1 MASSSGRRAA
11 LTLLVALVLVAGSGL
26 ACAARPA
33 PAEQSSEGE
42 VYGSAYLAPA
52 VDKARETVEMLM
64 ARLPAGSSRKG
75 PGH

>member
-1 MASSSGRRAA
+1 M
-11 LTLLVALVLVAGSGL
+11 ALVLVTGSDLAG
-26 ACAARPA
+26 AARPA
-33 PAEQSSEGE
+33 PAERSSEGE

-52 VDKARETVEMLM
+52 VDKARKTVEMLV